1 MKKGYWTG
9 HVFEIKNEERWNKYL
24 TKYFQIEEKHKNGN
38 TGNYLPVLVGQ
49 PKAKIQGSNLM
60 FAAVVEFNSL
70 QDAIDCYNSEEYKE
84 ALIELGDNPEDT
96 VVRNL
101 SIFEGV

>member
-9 HVFEIKNEERWNKYL
+9 HVFEIKDEEKWGNYLAKY
-24 TKYFQIEEKHKNGN
+24 TQIEKNHLKN
-38 TGNYLPVLVGQ
+38 KTGNYLPVFLGQ

-60 FAAVVEFNSL
+60 FGAVVEFNSL
-70 QDAIDCYNSEEYKE
+70 QDAIDCYNSEEYQN
-84 ALIELGDNPEDT
+84 ALSELGENPEET

-101 SIFEGV
+101 SIFEG